1 MLGQEGPRA
10 PGQGQSVNTH
20 THTHVSTPNC
30 HKVQHI
36 DPKPITHLAGLAD
49 GRKRS
54 ISSHLDHYLFVL
66 GLFLCTGLRS
76 ICLTH
81 AAVVSEYSYRFGV
94 DFFQVKL
101 LICN

>member
-36 DPKPITHLAGLAD
+36 DLPSHKAGSALC
-49 GRKRS
+49 
-54 ISSHLDHYLFVL
+54 SS
-66 GLFLCTGLRS
+66 
-76 ICLTH
+76 
-81 AAVVSEYSYRFGV
+81 E
-94 DFFQVKL
+94 
-101 LICN
+101 